1 MSALFALALV
11 LSASASAV
19 TIKDITNASR
29 VFTQPDGRSLVV
41 LQREEPTYSP
51 SSCCRAAQVAVRLD
65 SRGRIDRT
73 YGNDGQVELPY
84 KNESFG
90 TPIVPFS
97 IDVDDQG
104 RLVFGKLSSIRRF
117 DLNGR
122 PDMSFG
128 GDGSV
133 ETSALPGPPG
143 SHIIDSLKLAPG
155 GRLVIGT
162 RPYFPDSDPEL
173 SAISV
178 LDEAGQPDL
187 TFNDGQP
194 VLRSEAV
201 PSADAEESFV
211 GQILVAPDGSIFR
224 GVSGPSYSTDLG
236 FGLLKLESNGVP
248 DPEFGVNGFARI
260 IGPDPGYLWRLPAVS
275 LRSDG
280 TLILSANRYSG
291 NKNVISVARVGTT
304 GQVLLSPSPLDST
317 VFSGFTQPFLFISS
331 HQNETYLPLAK
342 TGDDSLTIGRLSPEG
357 STDQTFGT

>member
-1 MSALFALALV
+1 MSALFALALI

-19 TIKDITNASR
+19 AIKDITNASR

-90 TPIVPFS
+90 NPIVPFS

-104 RLVFGKLSSIRRF
+104 RLVFGKLQSIRRF

-122 PDMSFG
+122 PDLSFG

-133 ETSALPGPPG
+133 DTSDMPGPSG

-201 PSADAEESFV
+201 RAPTSKNPL
-211 GQILVAPDGSIFR
+211 LVR
-224 GVSGPSYSTDLG
+224 
-236 FGLLKLESNGVP
+236 
-248 DPEFGVNGFARI
+248 
-260 IGPDPGYLWRLPAVS
+260 S
-275 LRSDG
+275 L
-280 TLILSANRYSG
+280 
-291 NKNVISVARVGTT
+291 
-304 GQVLLSPSPLDST
+304 
-317 VFSGFTQPFLFISS
+317 
-331 HQNETYLPLAK
+331 
-342 TGDDSLTIGRLSPEG
+342 
-357 STDQTFGT
+357 